1 MEISRATDTSAD
13 GCTLLKEI
21 QCPSAL
27 IRLAVPKTSLE
38 YRDLVVESSRNNN
51 GGGGGV
57 GGGATNEAPS
67 FFLTAAYQNG
77 TCGFIELNGFGA
89 VVGEPTQTSPIPTR
103 VGSVLEG
110 VDISAFFF
118 IV

>member
-13 GCTLLKEI
+13 GCTLLREI

-51 GGGGGV
+51 GGGGG
-57 GGGATNEAPS
+57 GIINEAPS

-77 TCGFIELNGFGA
+77 TCEFIELNGFGA

-110 VDISAFFF
+110 VDILDFFHF
-118 IV
+118 